1 MNFTQQLLANI
12 VCQYDVKISFPQLE
26 SGLERLT
33 ENRCLELLQNIHAI
47 LKDDCLN
54 DAECFTKIEK
64 IVCLFEESGVGC
76 GSRHDFG

>member
-12 VCQYDVKISFPQLE
+12 LCQYDVKISFPQLE

-54 DAECFTKIEK
+54 
-64 IVCLFEESGVGC
+64 V
-76 GSRHDFG
+76 